1 MYKERDDTLD
11 LTPEAFREYR
21 RRNGRHFNRKLCEW
35 AVGRMTREDG
45 DGKEYHIKMMDKE
58 EVERILADYG
68 IRLERNWGYDH
79 VFAANMCKADYLG
92 DSVPD
97 IQHLAR
103 YVKNVIDDP
112 DGYEGI
118 VFGRWL
124 SDVCNM
130 HVEVPWEDML

>member
-1 MYKERDDTLD
+1 MYEEKDNTLD
-11 LTPEAFREYR
+11 LTPDGYREYV

-35 AVGRMTREDG
+35 AVGRMRREDEKG
-45 DGKEYHIKMMDKE
+45 EEYPVKMMDKE
-58 EVERILADYG
+58 EVDRILADYG
-68 IRLERNWGYDH
+68 IRLRNVWGYDY

-97 IQHLAR
+97 MEHLAR
-103 YVKNVIDDP
+103 YVKDVVDDP

-130 HVEVPWEDML
+130 HVEVPWEEFL